1 MDEYMTKIQVGDR
14 APDFSATTQDGQR
27 ICLHDFLGKKALIL
41 FFYPKDG
48 TPVCTKEAC
57 AFRDSYDKFLE
68 AGAEVIGI
76 SSDSDQSHRGFADR
90 HHLPFPLISDAD
102 GSLRTAFGVPKTL
115 GLIPGRVTYVID
127 ESGIVRLIFR
137 CNLRRS
143 NTFARRWPL
152 CAKLDSRWHYPLHL
166 KTPTRCDGQP
176 TVMESEDDSHGP
188 GRRN

>member
-1 MDEYMTKIQVGDR
+1 MTKIQVGDC

-27 ICLHDFLGKKALIL
+27 VCLNDFLGKKALIL

-57 AFRDSYDKFLE
+57 AFRDSYDKILE

-76 SSDSDQSHRGFADR
+76 SSDSDESHRGFADR

-102 GSLRTAFGVPKTL
+102 GALRTAFGVSKTL
-115 GLIPGRVTYVID
+115 GLIPGRVTYVVD

-137 CNLRRS
+137 AQFASEQHVCQALAAVRRS
-143 NTFARRWPL
+143 
-152 CAKLDSRWHYPLHL
+152 
-166 KTPTRCDGQP
+166 
-176 TVMESEDDSHGP
+176 
-188 GRRN
+188 